1 MILITPRKLQTGSS
15 GNIVSFRQRFWRVR
29 LEITIARRCS
39 ESVFCE
45 GVHQGQDTKF
55 HAMTHIGYPNILQ
68 QVANVLQALGRSS
81 FDELERCD
89 VITQD
94 PQAKGSF
101 SCFSRGWVF
110 GWAFFHVT
118 RSCEVVVIVIV
129 IVIVMVI
136 VILLLLTHSLTPSL
150 PPSSRTA
157 SKGRAQ
163 DCTKSPSC
171 PSIGDLHNRQD
182 PLPRISLHW
191 PLKTLHSQSH

>member
-94 PQAKGSF
+94 PQANGSF

-110 GWAFFHVT
+110 GWASFHVT

-136 VILLLLTHSLTPSL
+136 VILLLTHSLTPSLPLSL

-157 SKGRAQ
+157 SEGRAQ
-163 DCTKSPSC
+163 EGT
-171 PSIGDLHNRQD
+171 GLYQV
-182 PLPRISLHW
+182 SLLSQHW
-191 PLKTLHSQSH
+191 